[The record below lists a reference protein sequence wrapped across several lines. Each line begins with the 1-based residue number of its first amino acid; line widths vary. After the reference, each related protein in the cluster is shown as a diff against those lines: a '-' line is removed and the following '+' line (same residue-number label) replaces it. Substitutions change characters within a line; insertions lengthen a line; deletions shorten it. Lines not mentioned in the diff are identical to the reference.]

1 MSKKNNA
8 QSTLSGSITGP
19 STTVLVTSLGS
30 GYIQAPLLNIFDS
43 SSNSGGSGAILQPIL
58 STLSCGIYTGLSTS
72 PLGGTLV
79 ANLSPIP
86 IASISSSSIMNM
98 PVQGLNFIGLN
109 SNTNYWAQFSMNVP
123 YSLNANQLLNFI
135 NSTGYITQYG
145 YSTDGLN
152 WNTSISS
159 SQIAKLGY
167 VDQGINGTVTS
178 SRGVF
183 LTNDQSSNPGRLQIF
198 IANMDLSSLNQNDL
212 GTTGLSVNNV
222 APSAPIQNSMDV
234 YVTALNSVTGFQ
246 TTLFNSIPKGT
257 TRGSSILLGG
267 INDLYDEVLDVF
279 VVPNLSLG
287 VNFVP
292 NSTVINFTIY
302 DFFTIDSVP

>member
-1 MSKKNNA
+1 M
-8 QSTLSGSITGP
+8 
-19 STTVLVTSLGS
+19 
-30 GYIQAPLLNIFDS
+30 
-43 SSNSGGSGAILQPIL
+43 
-58 STLSCGIYTGLSTS
+58 
-72 PLGGTLV
+72 
-79 ANLSPIP
+79 
-86 IASISSSSIMNM
+86 
-98 PVQGLNFIGLN
+98 
-109 SNTNYWAQFSMNVP
+109 
-123 YSLNANQLLNFI
+123 
-135 NSTGYITQYG
+135 
-145 YSTDGLN
+145 
-152 WNTSISS
+152 
-159 SQIAKLGY
+159 
-167 VDQGINGTVTS
+167 
-178 SRGVF
+178 
-183 LTNDQSSNPGRLQIF
+183 
-198 IANMDLSSLNQNDL
+198 
-212 GTTGLSVNNV
+212 